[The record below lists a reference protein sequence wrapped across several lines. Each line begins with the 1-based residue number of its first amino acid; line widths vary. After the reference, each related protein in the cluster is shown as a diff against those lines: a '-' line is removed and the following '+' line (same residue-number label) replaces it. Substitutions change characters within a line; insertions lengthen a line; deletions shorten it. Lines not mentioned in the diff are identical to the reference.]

1 MASCNEPSAAGTREA
16 HSGSLRRRSSTAVT
30 RTGWH
35 LRRACEQR
43 AADAKERDAREV
55 GDERHKPLEVSV
67 AKECDPT
74 SAC

>member
-1 MASCNEPSAAGTREA
+1 MASCCDPSAGAREA
-16 HSGSLRRRSSTAVT
+16 YSGSLRRRSSTAVT

-35 LRRACEQR
+35 LRCACEQH
-43 AADAKERDAREV
+43 AANAKERDAREV
-55 GDERHKPLEVSV
+55 RDERHKPLEVRV